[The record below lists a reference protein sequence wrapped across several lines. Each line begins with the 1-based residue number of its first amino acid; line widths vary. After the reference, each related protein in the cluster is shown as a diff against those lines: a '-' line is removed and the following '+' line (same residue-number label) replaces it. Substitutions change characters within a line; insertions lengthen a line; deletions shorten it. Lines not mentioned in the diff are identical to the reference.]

1 MFKQNEHSLGCS
13 SWIVAIQSLSGDSRR
28 SAWRTCQ
35 HQPLTDPN
43 TSCTTCVIMTI
54 MLKHPI
60 RVLAVDELADETE
73 AVVKDL
79 CFIGAVSSADGLTGT
94 GAVRWLR
101 ASAAA

>member
-1 MFKQNEHSLGCS
+1 
-13 SWIVAIQSLSGDSRR
+13 
-28 SAWRTCQ
+28 
-35 HQPLTDPN
+35 
-43 TSCTTCVIMTI
+43 MTI